1 MPDDQPE
8 TPYLELLVRGAPAEA
23 YERPVLRARAD
34 KAPADR
40 LAALERAKLLALR
53 VRGELE
59 GRRRREAELSALF
72 ETAHD
77 LAGLRDL
84 DAVLQAIV
92 QRARSLLGTEV
103 AYLTLNDPTAGD
115 TYMRVTDGSVSARF
129 QQLRLGMGEG
139 LGGLVAQTARP
150 YVTESYFH
158 DPRFQHTGTID
169 AGVRDEGLVAI
180 LGVPLLLGSGVIGVL
195 FAADRRAR
203 VFEREQIALLGS
215 FAAHAAVAIDT
226 AHLLAETRTALTE
239 LEAANEIIRD
249 RSGVIERASDVH
261 DRLTELVL
269 RGGGVH
275 DVADAVAEVLSGSVE
290 FVEADEAPAA
300 AVDRSRADGRAVR
313 DGEQDWVAAVS
324 AGGELLGALI
334 LRGHPRLDPVDQRT
348 LERAAMVT
356 SLLQLARRSA
366 GEAEQRVRGE
376 LLDDLL
382 DAPDREPRLLR
393 ERAARLRAD
402 LDAPHV
408 VLAASIDAP
417 GTGTPAAGPGGP
429 SAGGFGG
436 TPTGGFDGAFRCGPG
451 GAPGGG
457 SGGTAGGGSGGMPRS
472 GFGGASRSGPGG
484 APGGGSGST
493 PRSGSNDAPRSGPGG
508 THGSGSGGR
517 PGGGSGG
524 APVGGSGG
532 MPRSGFGGASR
543 SGLGGTPGGGP
554 GGTPGGGP
562 GGAPGDGPGGTP
574 GSGSGGAPVGGS
586 GGMPRSGSNDASR
599 SGPGGAPVGGSGGM
613 PTGGPGG
620 ASRSGSGGAAGSGAG
635 GAHAEDAAGRRR
647 LWSAAS
653 HLAATRH
660 GLAATRD
667 GGTVLLLPLAEGDTA
682 DALARRTAR
691 QLGTAVHAP
700 VTVGASAPVAAPAG
714 RPGEV
719 AAGYAEARRCL
730 AALRALGRAGQ
741 GAAVEDFGFLG
752 LLLAG
757 TRDGAPDGTGVQDFV
772 TRTLGPVLDYDERRG
787 TELIR
792 TLDAYFAGGMS
803 PARTKDALHVH
814 VNTVAQRLE
823 RVGRLLGPDWQSPA
837 RSLEIQLALRL
848 HRLASALGY

>member
-1 MPDDQPE
+1 MPVPMPDDRPE
-8 TPYLELLVRGAPAEA
+8 NPYLELLARGAPAEA

-40 LAALERAKLLALR
+40 LAALEAAKLLALR

-158 DPRFQHTGTID
+158 DPRFQHTHAID

-203 VFEREQIALLGS
+203 VFEREQIALVGS

-226 AHLLAETRTALTE
+226 AHLLAETRTALAE

-249 RSGVIERASDVH
+249 RSRVIERASDVH

-275 DVADAVAEVLSGSVE
+275 DVADALAEVLSGSVE
-290 FVEADEAPAA
+290 FLEADEAPAA
-300 AVDRSRADGRAVR
+300 AVDRSRADGHAVR
-313 DGEQDWVAAVS
+313 DGEEDWVAAVS
-324 AGGELLGALI
+324 AGGELLGALV

-393 ERAARLRAD
+393 ERAARLQAD
-402 LDAPHV
+402 LDTPHV
-408 VLAASIDAP
+408 VLAAGIEAP
-417 GTGTPAAGPGGP
+417 GTGTPA
-429 SAGGFGG
+429 
-436 TPTGGFDGAFRCGPG
+436 T
-451 GAPGGG
+451 APGYAH
-457 SGGTAGGGSGGMPRS
+457 GT
-472 GFGGASRSGPGG
+472 
-484 APGGGSGST
+484 
-493 PRSGSNDAPRSGPGG
+493 
-508 THGSGSGGR
+508 THGSGPRGASST
-517 PGGGSGG
+517 SGG
-524 APVGGSGG
+524 AP
-532 MPRSGFGGASR
+532 
-543 SGLGGTPGGGP
+543 
-554 GGTPGGGP
+554 
-562 GGAPGDGPGGTP
+562 
-574 GSGSGGAPVGGS
+574 
-586 GGMPRSGSNDASR
+586 
-599 SGPGGAPVGGSGGM
+599 
-613 PTGGPGG
+613 
-620 ASRSGSGGAAGSGAG
+620 
-635 GAHAEDAAGRRR
+635 AEDAAGRRR

-660 GLAATRD
+660 GLAAARD
-667 GGTVLLLPLAEGDTA
+667 GGTVLLLPLADGDTA

-691 QLGTAVHAP
+691 QLGTAAHAA
-700 VTVGASAPVAAPAG
+700 VTVGASAPVSAPAA

-730 AALRALGRAGQ
+730 AALRVLGRAGQ
-741 GAAVEDFGFLG
+741 GAAAEDFGFLG

-757 TRDGAPDGTGVQDFV
+757 TREGAPDGTGVQDFV
-772 TRTLGPVLDYDERRG
+772 NRTVGAVIDYDERRG

-848 HRLASALGY
+848 HRLTSAVGY